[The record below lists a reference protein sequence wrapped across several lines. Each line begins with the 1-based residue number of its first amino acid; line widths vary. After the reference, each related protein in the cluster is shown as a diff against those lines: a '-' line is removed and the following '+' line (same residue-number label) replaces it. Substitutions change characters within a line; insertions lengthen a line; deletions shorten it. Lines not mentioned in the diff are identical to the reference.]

1 VCFRSGAILVGVVS
15 AAAAQGL
22 LMAARAKV
30 MVFELAHVD
39 WVAAG
44 KVNNV
49 SYQPFVHSVQ
59 RRMTHN

>member
-1 VCFRSGAILVGVVS
+1 MCFRSGAILVGVVS

-30 MVFELAHVD
+30 MVLELTHVD

-44 KVNNV
+44 KVKKRFLPAV
-49 SYQPFVHSVQ
+49 RTLRTATYDS
-59 RRMTHN
+59 

>member
-1 VCFRSGAILVGVVS
+1 MCFRSGAILVGVVS

-30 MVFELAHVD
+30 MVLELAHVD

-44 KVNNV
+44 KVKRFLPAV
-49 SYQPFVHSVQ
+49 RTLRTATYDS
-59 RRMTHN
+59 